1 MKKNLGFTLVELM
14 IVVVVIGILA
24 SIAYPSYVGF
34 VTRGARGD
42 AVAGVMQVA
51 NLQEQFYL
59 DHRVFTSDM
68 TLLGLA
74 ADPFVVENNLYQVD
88 AVLANG
94 GYTVTATAIGI
105 QATRDTECNTI
116 SITSAGAKT
125 PSGCW

>member
-1 MKKNLGFTLVELM
+1 MIQNKGFTLIEVM
-14 IVVVVIGILA
+14 VVVVIIGVIA

-34 VTRGARGD
+34 ITRGARGD

-59 DHRVFTSDM
+59 DHRAFTADM
-68 TLLGLA
+68 NLLGLG
-74 ADPFVVENNLYQVD
+74 ADPFKVENKLYEVD

-94 GYTVTATAIGI
+94 GYTVTATAIGV
-105 QATRDTECNTI
+105 QATRDTECKTI